1 MCETARHVAPGMP
14 VRALDALHLA
24 TFVIA
29 RRRIGGLEILTVDE
43 RLLAAAMTI

>member
-1 MCETARHVAPGMP
+1 MP

-29 RRRIGGLEILTVDE
+29 CRRIGGLEILTVDE